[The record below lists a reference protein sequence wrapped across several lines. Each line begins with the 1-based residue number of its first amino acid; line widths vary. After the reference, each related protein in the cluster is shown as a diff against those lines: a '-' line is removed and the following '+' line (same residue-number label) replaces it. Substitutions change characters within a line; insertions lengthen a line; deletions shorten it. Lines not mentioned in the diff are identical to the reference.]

1 MANFKTHITVSTL
14 LGAGYGVGGYLLGEV
29 PIPSCI
35 LAGGLCSVSGMLA
48 DLDSGPGVPLRE
60 SMAFAAAVIPMML
73 VPRFESLGWPSEII
87 ILAGAAVY
95 LLVRFGL
102 AELLKRYTVHR
113 GMFHSLPAAIIF
125 GQVAFL
131 LSPGEDLNVRFF
143 KAGAVVLG
151 YVSHLLLDELYSL
164 EWYKGRF
171 RLKSSF
177 GSAIKL
183 LGSSMWA
190 NVSTF
195 GKLALLTWLCLREP
209 NWVAEYQQR
218 VAWRQSRPAAEQS
231 SSDDAAS
238 NAETI
243 EQLWLDEMARQ
254 WLQELLMR

>member
-1 MANFKTHITVSTL
+1 
-14 LGAGYGVGGYLLGEV
+14 
-29 PIPSCI
+29 
-35 LAGGLCSVSGMLA
+35 MLA

-73 VPRFESLGWPSEII
+73 VPRFQSLAMPTEMI

-95 LLVRFGL
+95 LVVRFGL

-131 LSPGEDLNVRFF
+131 LSPGDRLDVRIF

-164 EWYKGRF
+164 EWYRGRF
-171 RLKSSF
+171 RLKGSF
-177 GSAIKL
+177 GSAVKL
-183 LGSSMWA
+183 LGGSMWA
-190 NVSTF
+190 NLFTI
-195 GKLALLTWLCLREP
+195 GKLAILTWLCIREP

-231 SSDDAAS
+231 ATDNSST
-238 NAETI
+238 NAENAD
-243 EQLWLDEMARQ
+243 QLWLEEMARQ
-254 WLQELLMR
+254 WLQELMIR